1 MFFFTEQNSQE
12 AEPAITN
19 RKLPKVPEF
28 QERDYNI
35 IYEEMENTSE
45 TYMEMDGSVDGGT
58 YENIA
63 IYNMK
68 I

>member
-12 AEPAITN
+12 AEPAI
-19 RKLPKVPEF
+19 KLPKVPEF

-45 TYMEMDGSVDGGT
+45 TYMEMDGSV
-58 YENIA
+58 EIQ
-63 IYNMK
+63 
-68 I
+68 